1 MNAMNG
7 RFMTIKKK
15 NADDFKRI
23 IINNFY
29 KKLLKRHD

>member
-1 MNAMNG
+1 MNARNG
-7 RFMTIKKK
+7 LFMTIKKK
-15 NADDFKRI
+15 NADDFKKI